1 MTLRTVTLR
10 TILLTVLSVTVPV
23 VGCAQLPP
31 NGQEHEKAGEP
42 VAQIVWP
49 AAPGLPRIR
58 YLHSI
63 ASERDI
69 GIRPGLFQRFA
80 RFLTGEGGRS
90 LARPSALSV
99 DDEDRLYVV
108 DTLYRRVHVFDR
120 ARGAHYIFPEIPPD
134 GFVNPVG
141 VTTGTN
147 GRVYVSD
154 SATKVIHVFSSHGR
168 RYEGSIGAGMFERP
182 TGLAF
187 DSANHQLLVTDTVAG
202 TLTAIHEWSSAPDE
216 QRMAIGKAEAGPA
229 AVWPGAGSA
238 GMHGPTHVA
247 INGASGVVV
256 TDSLNFRVQ
265 MLDRSF
271 SPVSVFGEAG
281 NQPGYFARP
290 KGVAVDSAGHIY
302 VVDALFGNVQ
312 IFNARG
318 DALLTFGK
326 PGAAPGE
333 FWLASGI
340 FIDKQDRIY
349 VADAWNQRVQVFQY
363 LHHEE
368 YQ

>member
-1 MTLRTVTLR
+1 MTFR
-10 TILLTVLSVTVPV
+10 TILLTVLFVTVPTI
-23 VGCAQLPP
+23 GCAQLSL
-31 NGQEHEKAGEP
+31 NGQGDEKAEEQ
-42 VAQIVWP
+42 AATIVWP
-49 AAPGLPRIR
+49 APPELPRIR
-58 YLHSI
+58 YLYSI
-63 ASERDI
+63 ASERDV
-69 GIRPGLFQRFA
+69 GIRPGLFQRLA
-80 RFLTGEGGRS
+80 RFLKGDEVRS
-90 LARPSALSV
+90 LARPHALTV
-99 DDEDRLYVV
+99 DDEGRLYVV

-120 ARGAHYIFPEIPPD
+120 AKGAHYIFPEIAPD

-154 SATKVIHVFSSHGR
+154 SKTNVIHVFSSHGR
-168 RYEGSIGAGMFERP
+168 RYEGSIGAGLFERP

-187 DSANHQLLVTDTVAG
+187 DSANLRLLVTDTVAG
-202 TLTAIHEWSSAPDE
+202 TLMAFHEWPLASDE
-216 QRMAIGKAEAGPA
+216 RRMVTGEAELDPV
-229 AVWPGAGSA
+229 AVWPGAGSDM
-238 GMHGPTHVA
+238 MHGPTHVA
-247 INGASGVVV
+247 INGAGRVVV

-265 MLDRSF
+265 MLDHSF
-271 SPVSVFGEAG
+271 NPVGAFGDAG
-281 NQPGYFARP
+281 DQPGHFARP
-290 KGVAVDSAGHIY
+290 KGVAVDSAGNIY

-312 IFNARG
+312 IFNKQG
-318 DALLTFGK
+318 DLLLTFGK
-326 PGAAPGE
+326 PGSGIGE